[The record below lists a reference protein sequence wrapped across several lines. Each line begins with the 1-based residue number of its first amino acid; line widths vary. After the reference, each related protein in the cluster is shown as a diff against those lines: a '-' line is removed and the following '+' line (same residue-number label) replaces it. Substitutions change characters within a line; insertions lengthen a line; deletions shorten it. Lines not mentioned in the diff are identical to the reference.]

1 MYVINRESYSNDS
14 REAKLSLSMQFRE
27 IDLTFGF
34 TNLFFSVSGPPP
46 EFVHASIISF
56 FSRNFEDIEGNN
68 SQISI
73 KNIIIPSVIY
83 K

>member
-1 MYVINRESYSNDS
+1 MINRESYSNDS

-34 TNLFFSVSGPPP
+34 TNLFFSVSGPPRIRSC
-46 EFVHASIISF
+46 FHYLF
-56 FSRNFEDIEGNN
+56 FLNFEDIEGNN
-68 SQISI
+68 SQISV